1 MIARKRCSRILVNLI
16 KIQDDVAFERE
27 AKDDEQLQ
35 IEPNKE
41 WDDLLSNLAQFV
53 DEYITK
59 INNLRK

>member
-35 IEPNKE
+35 IESNKD